1 MMSVLAW
8 RHRLAWARWPSCLT
22 PASSSRLS
30 FNASTPRGAEPHRRA
45 AVQLNLNFPKL
56 PLPHQ
61 EVWAQ
66 LSDADRAAAL
76 QALAELITK
85 AALDV
90 EQEANDD

>member
-1 MMSVLAW
+1 M
-8 RHRLAWARWPSCLT
+8 
-22 PASSSRLS
+22 
-30 FNASTPRGAEPHRRA
+30 
-45 AVQLNLNFPKL
+45 QLHLNFPQL
-56 PLPHQ
+56 PLPHE

-90 EQEANDD
+90 QQEASDD

>member
-1 MMSVLAW
+1 M
-8 RHRLAWARWPSCLT
+8 
-22 PASSSRLS
+22 
-30 FNASTPRGAEPHRRA
+30 
-45 AVQLNLNFPKL
+45 QLHLNFPQL
-56 PLPHQ
+56 PLPHE

>member
-1 MMSVLAW
+1 
-8 RHRLAWARWPSCLT
+8 LT

-30 FNASTPRGAEPHRRA
+30 FNASTPRGAKPHRRA

-66 LSDADRAAAL
+66 LSDAERAAAL
-76 QALAELITK
+76 QALAELIAK